1 MIYPVKKD
9 NNFSLEDVDE
19 KSDWISDKDTRRL
32 I

>member
-9 NNFSLEDVDE
+9 NNFSLEDMDE